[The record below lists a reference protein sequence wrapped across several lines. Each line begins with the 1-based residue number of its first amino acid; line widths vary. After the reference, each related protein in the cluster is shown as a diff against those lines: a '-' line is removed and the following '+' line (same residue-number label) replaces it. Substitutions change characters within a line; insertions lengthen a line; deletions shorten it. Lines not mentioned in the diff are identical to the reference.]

1 MTQKTTSE
9 SFFEQFCT
17 QHGVR
22 WEPIATEETAGVKT
36 PDYAIFPKDTKVITE
51 IKEIRENATERQ
63 QRKELAEVGWSM
75 FGERNAKLGDRARD
89 IITTAAKQLRRLAK
103 GKSPALI
110 VIYNPSFLLSHHTEP
125 HAIKAAMYGF
135 DQILLGL
142 APIYMRR
149 KPRLID
155 RKSGPGR
162 KVGAQFNTTISAVA
176 VIDSRGLTIYHNVFA
191 AIPLP
196 VELFNGIAM
205 QQFTLGEK
213 QPGEFETWRE
223 IK

>member
-9 SFFEQFCT
+9 IFFEQFCT
-17 QHGVR
+17 QHLVR
-22 WEPIATEETAGVKT
+22 WESIATAASQGFKT
-36 PDYAIFPKDTKVITE
+36 PDYAIYPKETKVIAE
-51 IKEIRENATERQ
+51 VKEVQENAAERL
-63 QRKELAEVGWSM
+63 QRETLEEVGWST
-75 FGERNAKLGDRARD
+75 FGERGVKVGDRARD
-89 IITTAAKQLRRLAK
+89 LITTAAKQLRRTAK
-103 GKSPALI
+103 GKHPALI
-110 VIYNPSFLLSHHTEP
+110 VIYNPAFLLSHHTEP

-135 DQILLGL
+135 DQIVLGF

-162 KVGAQFNTTISAVA
+162 KMGAQFNTTISAVA

-196 VELFNGIAM
+196 VELFNGIAT
-205 QQFTLGEK
+205 QQFTFGEK
-213 QPGEFETWRE
+213 QPGKFETWRE
-223 IK
+223 I

>member
-1 MTQKTTSE
+1 M
-9 SFFEQFCT
+9 
-17 QHGVR
+17 
-22 WEPIATEETAGVKT
+22 
-36 PDYAIFPKDTKVITE
+36 KVITE

-63 QRKELAEVGWSM
+63 QRKQLAEVGWST
-75 FGERNAKLGDRARD
+75 FGEHNSKLGDRARD
-89 IITTAAKQLRRLAK
+89 IIATAAKQLRRLARE
-103 GKSPALI
+103 KSPALI
-110 VIYNPSFLLSHHTEP
+110 VIYNPSFLLSHHTER

-135 DQILLGL
+135 DQIVLGL

-162 KVGAQFNTTISAVA
+162 KMGAQFNTTISAVA

-196 VELFNGIAM
+196 VKLFNGIAM
-205 QQFTLGEK
+205 QQFTSGEK
-213 QPGEFETWRE
+213 QPGKFETWRE
-223 IK
+223 I